1 MYGSPFQQLSTYRHS
16 PESRMALSNSW
27 SKASPYFL
35 SILRIVAAFLFLC
48 HGADKLFH
56 LPEGPFTLIST
67 GKLFTLVPGLA
78 GILEFGGGLLLLFGL
93 FSRPVAFILSGEMA
107 FAYFMVHFP
116 HNHIFP
122 YLNHGES
129 AVLFCFVF
137 LYLSAAGPGPL
148 SADRARGRA

>member
-1 MYGSPFQQLSTYRHS
+1 
-16 PESRMALSNSW
+16 MAASNSW
-27 SKASPYFL
+27 SRLSPYLL
-35 SILRIVAAFLFLC
+35 SLLRIVAAFLFLC
-48 HGADKLFH
+48 HGADKLFQ
-56 LPEGPFTLIST
+56 LPEGPFTLISA

-107 FAYFMVHFP
+107 FAYFMAHFP
-116 HNHIFP
+116 HNHVFP
-122 YLNHGES
+122 YLNGGDT

-137 LYLSAAGPGPL
+137 LYLSAAGPGPV